1 MLWGWTLKAFKTS
14 GNWGYLIKRPSGQQ
28 GVKLNNFIY
37 YVLFSYVIN
46 GFLFRTNEDHNK
58 IRDGKP

>member
-1 MLWGWTLKAFKTS
+1 MLWGWTFKES
-14 GNWGYLIKRPSGQQ
+14 SRNWGYLIKRPSGQQ

-46 GFLFRTNEDHNK
+46 EFLFRTNEDHDK